1 MSENVA
7 MARDEIEDYAEFDQ
21 GVAESLASLARARG
35 GIIGYDRI
43 VEALPNGSDRDRAD
57 DIVRSLNDM
66 GIMVAP
72 AEHAP
77 GSPAESRSVDM
88 RVAGAR
94 VGPERREDTL
104 RMYLREMGSVELLSR
119 EGETAIAKRIEIG
132 RKVLYDGLCHNP
144 LTSRAIANWHLELDQ
159 GRASLRD
166 VVELGTGLAAA
177 GNDPEIVEGEAQ
189 GVNARAAARAA
200 SIRSEAENLI
210 AEVARTHERLVRL
223 RTDNVA
229 AIRGRQPPLSH
240 SRMRTMRRLERVLAG
255 LIGEL
260 QLNRKRIDDLIEETR
275 SSDQYLR
282 SLEGQLA
289 RSAREFDIPRDEFLE
304 QWRGHELDGAWLSRA
319 GALGPNWKRW
329 ISRERRNIKR
339 VREEIAA
346 YCEQSLGQDVS
357 TFRETVGVVRQ
368 GEREA
373 QRAKTEMVSAN
384 LRLVIS
390 IAKKYTNRG
399 LPIEDLIQE
408 GNIGLMKA
416 VDKFEWRRGNK
427 FSTYATWWIRQ
438 SITRAIADQARTI
451 RIPVHLIETINKLN
465 RTTRTFLHEHGRE
478 PRPEELAEELQIPLD
493 KIRKVLK
500 ISKEPLSLEQPVG
513 DEDDSQRGD
522 FIEDEGA
529 VQPVDLAV
537 DRDLKEI
544 ITQLFAGLTPR
555 EERVLRMRFG
565 IGVAQEHTLEE
576 VGRQFNVTRERI
588 RQIEAKALRKLRKPA
603 QQEALR
609 GFRESTAE
617 RPGIDRADTG

>member
-1 MSENVA
+1 MVDNGGIAS
-7 MARDEIEDYAEFDQ
+7 DEVDTDEYHEFEQ
-21 GVAESLASLARARG
+21 GIADSLASQARARG
-35 GIIGYDRI
+35 GVIGYDRI
-43 VEALPNGSDRDRAD
+43 IEALAQGGERDRAEE
-57 DIVRSLNDM
+57 IVRTLTDM
-66 GIMVAP
+66 GFMVAP
-72 AEHAP
+72 SEHNTGAS
-77 GSPAESRSVDM
+77 GEGRSVDM
-88 RVAGAR
+88 RISGTR

-119 EGETAIAKRIEIG
+119 DGETAIAKRIEIG
-132 RKVLYDGLCHNP
+132 RKVMYDGLCRNP
-144 LTSRAIANWHLELDQ
+144 LTGRAILNWHHDLDQ

-200 SIRSEAENLI
+200 SIRNEAESLI
-210 AEVARTHERLVRL
+210 AEVSRTHERLVRL
-223 RTDNVA
+223 RTDNIA
-229 AIRGRQPPLSH
+229 AQRGRQDPLTP
-240 SRMRTMRRLERVLAG
+240 SRLRTMRRLERVLVR

-260 QLNRKRIDDLIEETR
+260 QLNRKRIEDLIAETYN
-275 SSDQYLR
+275 SEAYLV
-282 SLEGQLA
+282 SLEGQLI
-289 RSAREFDIPRDEFLE
+289 RSAREFGITRGTFLSH
-304 QWRGHELDGAWLSRA
+304 WRGSELAANWLSRA
-319 GALGPNWKRW
+319 ASLDPDWKRW
-329 ISRERRNIKR
+329 ISRERAAIKR
-339 VREEIAA
+339 VRQEIGV
-346 YCEQSLGQDVS
+346 YCEESLGQDVS
-357 TFRETVGVVRQ
+357 SFRETVRIVRQ

-373 QRAKTEMVSAN
+373 QAAKTEMVSAN

-465 RTTRTFLHEHGRE
+465 RTTRSFLHEHGRE
-478 PRPEELAEELQIPLD
+478 PRPEELAEELQIPLE

-537 DRDLKEI
+537 DRDLRDVV
-544 ITQLFAGLTPR
+544 TNLFAGLTPR

-565 IGVAQEHTLEE
+565 IGVSQEHTLEE

-603 QQEALR
+603 HAEALR
-609 GFRESTAE
+609 GFIE
-617 RPGIDRADTG
+617 RGS

>member
-1 MSENVA
+1 MV
-7 MARDEIEDYAEFDQ
+7 DTD
-21 GVAESLASLARARG
+21 GVAGELDEYPDFEPGITETLAAQARARG
-35 GIIGYDRI
+35 GVIGYDRI
-43 VEALPNGSDRDRAD
+43 IELLTQGGERDRAD
-57 DIVRSLNDM
+57 EVVRHLSDM
-66 GIMVAP
+66 GFMVAP
-72 AEHAP
+72 SEHAA
-77 GSPAESRSVDM
+77 GSGSDPRTLDM
-88 RVAGAR
+88 RIAGTR

-119 EGETAIAKRIEIG
+119 DGETAIAKRIEIG
-132 RKVLYDGLCHNP
+132 RKVMYDGLCRNP
-144 LTSRAIANWHLELDQ
+144 LTGRAIANWHDDLVH
-159 GRASLRD
+159 GKASLRD

-189 GVNARAAARAA
+189 GVTARAAARAA
-200 SIRSEAENLI
+200 SIRNAAENLI
-210 AEVARTHERLVRL
+210 AKVARTHEQLTGYHTSHVS
-223 RTDNVA
+223 A
-229 AIRGRQPPLSH
+229 GRRKDPPLSAA
-240 SRMRTMRRLERVLAG
+240 RLRRMRRLERELVG
-255 LIGEL
+255 LISDL
-260 QLNRKRIDDLIEETR
+260 QLNRKRIEDLIAETY
-275 SSDQYLR
+275 SSEAYLVG
-282 SLEGQLA
+282 LEGQLI
-289 RSAREFDIPRDEFLE
+289 RSARQYGVAREDFLKR
-304 QWRGHELDGAWLSRA
+304 WRGNELAADWPSRKA
-319 GALGPNWKRW
+319 GTEAGWKRW
-329 ISRERRNIKR
+329 VSKERTLIRRVSREIG
-339 VREEIAA
+339 E
-346 YCEQSLGQDVS
+346 YCESVLGQDVGS
-357 TFRETVGVVRQ
+357 FRETVRIVRQ

-373 QRAKTEMVSAN
+373 QAAKTEMVSAN

-465 RTTRTFLHEHGRE
+465 RTTRSFLHEHGRE
-478 PRPEELAEELQIPLD
+478 PRPEELAEELQIPLE

-513 DEDDSQRGD
+513 DEEDSQRGD

-537 DRDLKEI
+537 DRDLRDVV
-544 ITQLFAGLTPR
+544 TNLFAGLTPR

-565 IGVAQEHTLEE
+565 IGVSQEHTLEE

-603 QQEALR
+603 HADALK
-609 GFRESTAE
+609 GFLGRES
-617 RPGIDRADTG
+617 

>member
-1 MSENVA
+1 MVESGSIA
-7 MARDEIEDYAEFDQ
+7 GDEVDTDEFHEFEQ
-21 GVAESLASLARARG
+21 GIAESLASQARARG
-35 GIIGYDRI
+35 GVIGYDRI
-43 VEALPNGSDRDRAD
+43 LEALAQGGERDRAEEM
-57 DIVRSLNDM
+57 VRTLSDM
-66 GIMVAP
+66 GFMVAP
-72 AEHAP
+72 SEHAP
-77 GSPAESRSVDM
+77 GAASENRNVDM
-88 RVAGAR
+88 RISGTR

-119 EGETAIAKRIEIG
+119 DGETAIAKRIEIG
-132 RKVLYDGLCHNP
+132 RKVMYDGLCRNP
-144 LTSRAIANWHLELDQ
+144 LTGRAISNWHCDLDL

-177 GNDPEIVEGEAQ
+177 GSDPEIVEGEAQ

-200 SIRSEAENLI
+200 SIRSDAENLI
-210 AEVARTHERLVRL
+210 AEVSRTHERLTRL
-223 RTDNVA
+223 RTDS
-229 AIRGRQPPLSH
+229 ISCKRGRQNELTP
-240 SRMRTMRRLERVLAG
+240 SRLKTMRRLERGLVR
-255 LIGEL
+255 LIGDL
-260 QLNRKRIDDLIEETR
+260 QLNRKRIEDLIAETY
-275 SSDQYLR
+275 SSESYLV
-282 SLEGQLA
+282 SLEGQLI
-289 RSAREFDIPRDEFLE
+289 RSAREYGITRTEFLK
-304 QWRGHELDGAWLSRA
+304 QWRGRELASDWLTRVS
-319 GALGPNWKRW
+319 GVDPDWKRW
-329 ISRERRNIKR
+329 ISRERTSVKR
-339 VREEIAA
+339 IRQEIGA
-346 YCEQSLGQDVS
+346 YCEEVLGQDVCA
-357 TFRETVGVVRQ
+357 FRETVRIVRQ

-373 QRAKTEMVSAN
+373 QAAKTEMVSAN

-465 RTTRTFLHEHGRE
+465 RTTRSFLHEHGRE
-478 PRPEELAEELQIPLD
+478 PRPEELAEELQIPLE

-537 DRDLKEI
+537 DRDLRDVV
-544 ITQLFAGLTPR
+544 TNLFAGLTPR

-565 IGVAQEHTLEE
+565 IGVSQEHTLEE

-603 QQEALR
+603 HAEALR
-609 GFRESTAE
+609 GFIE
-617 RPGIDRADTG
+617 RGS

>member
-1 MSENVA
+1 MVENGGIA
-7 MARDEIEDYAEFDQ
+7 SDEVDTDEFHEFEQ
-21 GVAESLASLARARG
+21 SVAESLANQARARG
-35 GIIGYDRI
+35 GVIGYDRI
-43 VEALPNGSDRDRAD
+43 VEALAQGGDRDRAD
-57 DIVRSLNDM
+57 DIVRALSDM
-66 GIMVAP
+66 GYMVAP
-72 AEHAP
+72 SEHAASAS
-77 GSPAESRSVDM
+77 GEGRNVDM
-88 RVAGAR
+88 RLAGNR

-119 EGETAIAKRIEIG
+119 DGETAIAKRIEIG
-132 RKVLYDGLCHNP
+132 RKVMYDGLCRNP
-144 LTSRAIANWHLELDQ
+144 LTGRAISNWHVDLDQ

-177 GNDPEIVEGEAQ
+177 GSDPEIVEGEAQ

-200 SIRSEAENLI
+200 SIRSDAENLI
-210 AEVARTHERLVRL
+210 AEVAKTHERLSRL
-223 RTDNVA
+223 RTDS
-229 AIRGRQPPLSH
+229 ISSQRGRQDALTV
-240 SRMRTMRRLERVLAG
+240 SRLKNMRRLERGLIR

-260 QLNRKRIDDLIEETR
+260 QLNRKRIEDLIAETY
-275 SSDQYLR
+275 SSESYLV
-282 SLEGQLA
+282 SLEGQLI
-289 RSAREFDIPRDEFLE
+289 RSVREYGISRQEFLD
-304 QWRGHELDGAWLSRA
+304 QWRSNELAADWLPRVASTDA
-319 GALGPNWKRW
+319 NWKRW
-329 ISRERRNIKR
+329 VSRERASVQRI
-339 VREEIAA
+339 REEIGT
-346 YCEQSLGQDVS
+346 YCEEVLGQDVNA
-357 TFRETVGVVRQ
+357 FRETVRIVRQ

-373 QRAKTEMVSAN
+373 QAAKTEMVSAN

-465 RTTRTFLHEHGRE
+465 RTTRSFLHEHGRE
-478 PRPEELAEELQIPLD
+478 PRPEELAEELQIPLE

-537 DRDLKEI
+537 DRDLRDVV
-544 ITQLFAGLTPR
+544 TNLFAGLTPR

-565 IGVAQEHTLEE
+565 IGVSQEHTLEE

-603 QQEALR
+603 HADALR
-609 GFRESTAE
+609 GFIE
-617 RPGIDRADTG
+617 RGS

>member
-1 MSENVA
+1 MVDNG
-7 MARDEIEDYAEFDQ
+7 EIPSDDVDAFHEFDQ
-21 GVAESLASLARARG
+21 GVTESLAAQARARG
-35 GIIGYDRI
+35 GVIGYDRI
-43 VEALPNGSDRDRAD
+43 VEALAQGGERDRAEEV
-57 DIVRSLNDM
+57 VRSLTDM
-66 GIMVAP
+66 GFMVAP
-72 AEHAP
+72 SEHAA
-77 GSPAESRSVDM
+77 GSSTENRNVDM
-88 RVAGAR
+88 RITGTR

-119 EGETAIAKRIEIG
+119 DGETAIAKRIEIG
-132 RKVLYDGLCHNP
+132 RKVMYDGLCRNP
-144 LTSRAIANWHLELDQ
+144 LTGRAITNWHCDLDQ

-200 SIRSEAENLI
+200 SIRTEAENLI
-210 AEVARTHERLVRL
+210 EEVANTHDRLSRL
-223 RTDNVA
+223 RMESITVR
-229 AIRGRQPPLSH
+229 RGRQTTMIP
-240 SRMRTMRRLERVLAG
+240 SRLKTMRRLERVLIG
-255 LIGEL
+255 LISEL
-260 QLNRKRIDDLIEETR
+260 QLNRKRIEDLIAETY
-275 SSDQYLR
+275 SSESYLV
-282 SLEGQLA
+282 SLEGQLI
-289 RSAREFDIPRDEFLE
+289 RSARAYGISRKEFLE
-304 QWRGHELDGAWLSRA
+304 QWRGSELATDWMSRVSGRDA
-319 GALGPNWKRW
+319 SWKRW
-329 ISRERRNIKR
+329 VSRERPAIKR
-339 VREEIAA
+339 IRQEIGT
-346 YCEQSLGQDVS
+346 YCEEVLGQDVS
-357 TFRETVGVVRQ
+357 AFRETVRIVRQ

-373 QRAKTEMVSAN
+373 QAAKTEMVSAN

-465 RTTRTFLHEHGRE
+465 RTTRSFLHEHGRE

-529 VQPVDLAV
+529 VQPLDLAV
-537 DRDLKEI
+537 DRDLRDVV
-544 ITQLFAGLTPR
+544 TNLFAGLTPR

-565 IGVAQEHTLEE
+565 IGVSQEHTLEE

-603 QQEALR
+603 HAEALR
-609 GFRESTAE
+609 GFIE
-617 RPGIDRADTG
+617 RGS

>member
-1 MSENVA
+1 MV
-7 MARDEIEDYAEFDQ
+7 DEGALTGDEADTDEYHEYDS
-21 GVAESLASLARARG
+21 GVTETLAGQARARG
-35 GIIGYDRI
+35 GVIGYDRI
-43 VEALPNGSDRDRAD
+43 LEAVAQGGDRDRPD
-57 DIVRSLNDM
+57 ELVRSLTEM
-66 GIMVAP
+66 GFIVAP
-72 AEHAP
+72 SEHSP
-77 GSPAESRSVDM
+77 GASGEHRNVDM
-88 RVAGAR
+88 RVPGSR

-119 EGETAIAKRIEIG
+119 DGETAIAKRIEIG
-132 RKVLYDGLCHNP
+132 RKVMYDGLCRNP
-144 LTSRAIANWHLELDQ
+144 LTGQAIAKWNRELLQ
-159 GRASLRD
+159 GRVSLRD

-210 AEVARTHERLVRL
+210 AEVANTHERLVRF
-223 RTDNVA
+223 REDNIA
-229 AIRGRQPPLSH
+229 AHRGRQKELTR
-240 SRMRTMRRLERVLAG
+240 SRLRSMRRLERVLTR

-260 QLNRKRIDDLIEETR
+260 QLNRKRIENLIEEIKR
-275 SSDQYLR
+275 SDQYLVK
-282 SLEGQLA
+282 LEGELIRSAQSYGISRDDFLA
-289 RSAREFDIPRDEFLE
+289 R
-304 QWRGHELDGAWLSRA
+304 WRGNELSPEWMRSVSGVD
-319 GALGPNWKRW
+319 PNWKRW
-329 ISRERRNIKR
+329 FSRQRTSIRRIR
-339 VREEIAA
+339 TEIGT
-346 YCEQSLGQDVS
+346 YCETTLGQDVG
-357 TFRETVGVVRQ
+357 TFRETVRIVRQ

-373 QRAKTEMVSAN
+373 QTAKTEMVSAN

-465 RTTRTFLHEHGRE
+465 RTTRSFLHEHGRE

-529 VQPVDLAV
+529 LQPVDLAV
-537 DRDLKEI
+537 DRDLRDVVSN
-544 ITQLFAGLTPR
+544 LFSGLTPR

-588 RQIEAKALRKLRKPA
+588 RQIEAKALRKLRRPDHQKKL
-603 QQEALR
+603 Q
-609 GFRESTAE
+609 GFIE
-617 RPGIDRADTG
+617 RAR